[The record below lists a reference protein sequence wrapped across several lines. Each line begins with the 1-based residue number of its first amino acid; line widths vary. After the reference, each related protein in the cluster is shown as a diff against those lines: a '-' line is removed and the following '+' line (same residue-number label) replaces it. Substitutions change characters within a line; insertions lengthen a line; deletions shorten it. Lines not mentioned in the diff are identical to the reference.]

1 MYKPKNNLIALDVC
15 FFLVSIVFFFLT
27 KDYAFDYFFFR
38 YSVPLSF
45 IIIIWLVVGYF
56 FKKYRSLR
64 HNRYRDS
71 AFQAFATALATLV
84 IVHPS
89 SYFKWIDLSIL
100 QSLVL
105 VSTVLL
111 QNLVVVALLHTVFY
125 AVYLDEEPKIFEKR
139 EPAKL
144 IKPAYRLETESVE
157 GIERAIVHQTSA
169 EVLDFLHEKIDLG
182 SSSTLV
188 LATSTLFNVTSLRA
202 YRYDRIVNLIRL
214 NDIRGI
220 NKLFCAAND
229 KLPDNGRFVCCFEA
243 KSTHKNRILQKWPP
257 IVNWLLYVGDFIF
270 KRIIPKLFITNRLY
284 YDLTQGKNRVISN
297 TEVLGRLY
305 YCGFEV
311 IEEQLIGDI
320 TFVLAQRKQQPEK
333 QIKKRYGPLI
343 KLRRI
348 GKNKKQFNV
357 FKMRTMHPY
366 AEYLQAYMFEKNSLQ
381 EGGKISND
389 IRVTTLGKFMRKC
402 WLDEVPM
409 FINWFRGDMKLVGV
423 RPLSNQYFNLYT
435 KELQDKR
442 TKFRPG
448 LLPPFYADMPKTL
461 DEIQAS
467 EMRYLV
473 ACEKHG
479 CFLTDVVYAWKIFVN
494 IVFKKAR
501 SN

>member
-1 MYKPKNNLIALDVC
+1 MYKPKINLIALDVLFFVIAIVA
-15 FFLVSIVFFFLT
+15 FFLA
-27 KDYAFDYFFFR
+27 KDYAVDYFFFR
-38 YSVPLSF
+38 YSAPLSF
-45 IIIIWLVVGYF
+45 IIIIWVVVGYF

-71 AFQAFATALATLV
+71 AFQAFATALVTLV

-89 SYFKWIDLSIL
+89 SYFKWIDFSIL
-100 QSLVL
+100 QSLILVWAVL
-105 VSTVLL
+105 F
-111 QNLVVVALLHTVFY
+111 QNLIVVALLHMVFY
-125 AVYLDEEPKIFEKR
+125 AVYLNEEPTMFDER

-144 IKPAYRLETESVE
+144 IKPAYRLETESIE
-157 GIERAIVHQTSA
+157 GIEQAIVYQTSA
-169 EVLDFLHEKIDLG
+169 EVLDFLREKIDLG

-202 YRYDRIVNLIRL
+202 YRYDMIVNLIRL

-229 KLPDNGRFVCCFEA
+229 KLPDNGRLVCCFET
-243 KSTHKNRILQKWPP
+243 KSTRKNRLLQQWPP
-257 IVNWLLYVGDFIF
+257 IINWILYVGDFVV
-270 KRIIPKLFITNRLY
+270 KRILPKLFITSRLY
-284 YDLTQGKNRVISN
+284 YDVTQGKNRVLSN

-311 IEEQLIGDI
+311 VEEQLIGDT
-320 TFVLAQRKQQPEK
+320 TFVIAQRKQQPEK

-389 IRVTTLGKFMRKC
+389 IRVTTVGKFMRKC
-402 WLDEVPM
+402 WIDEVPM
-409 FINWFRGDMKLVGV
+409 FINLFRGDMKLVGV

-442 TKFRPG
+442 TKFHPG

-479 CFLTDVVYAWKIFVN
+479 CFVTDVVYAWKIFVN